1 MNFRT
6 DLALERCEFLGK
18 KALEGIEID
27 SFKASDAKVTRID
40 VTNSAGADSVG
51 KPVGRY
57 VTVEV
62 KPFAKHA
69 QFIDSSLSVLTEE
82 IQRIIPPEG
91 SVLVAGLG
99 NMRITPDALGPKCA
113 SMIFATRHITG
124 ELLKATGLSN
134 LRCVTAFSTGVLGE
148 TGAESV
154 EVIKGIVQMIKPDF
168 VITVDALAARN
179 VERLGTT
186 VQMCNTGIVPGSGVG
201 NARQEISEKTVGVP
215 VISIGVPTVVDAATL
230 ILDCGGS
237 HDDEQAL
244 YEQAG
249 NMMVTPREVDLMIER
264 ASKLTSL
271 AINCALQPDITPEDM
286 LILTA

>member
-6 DLALERCEFLGK
+6 DLALERCENLEK
-18 KALEGIEID
+18 KALSGVEIET
-27 SFKASDAKVTRID
+27 FKAEKAKVTRID
-40 VTNSAGADSVG
+40 VLNDEGAETVG
-51 KPVGRY
+51 KPIGRY

-69 QFIDSSLSVLTEE
+69 QFIDESLSAVTEE
-82 IQRIIPPEG
+82 IRRIIPSEG
-91 SVLVAGLG
+91 SVLIAGLG
-99 NMRITPDALGPKCA
+99 NMKITPDALGPKCA

-134 LRCVTAFSTGVLGE
+134 LRSVSSFSTGVLGE
-148 TGAESV
+148 TGAEAG
-154 EVIKGIVQMIKPDF
+154 EMIKGVVQMLRPDF

-186 VQMCNTGIVPGSGVG
+186 IQMCNTGIVPGSGVG
-201 NARQEISEKTVGVP
+201 NARQEISEKTIGVP

-230 ILDCGGS
+230 ILDCGCGA
-237 HDDEQAL
+237 DEEMI

-264 ASKLTSL
+264 AAKLTSL

>member
-6 DLALERCEFLGK
+6 DLALERCEFLEK
-18 KALEGIEID
+18 KALNGIEIE
-27 SFKASDAKVTRID
+27 SFKANNAKVTRID
-40 VTNSAGADSVG
+40 VLDEEGAETVG

-69 QFIDSSLSVLTEE
+69 QFIDESLSVLTDE
-82 IQRIIPPEG
+82 IRRIIPAEG

-99 NMRITPDALGPKCA
+99 NMKITPDALGPKCA

-134 LRCVTAFSTGVLGE
+134 LRCVSAFSTGVLGE
-148 TGAESV
+148 TGAESG
-154 EVIKGIVQMIKPDF
+154 EMIKGIVQMLKPDF
-168 VITVDALAARN
+168 IITVDALAARN

-186 VQMCNTGIVPGSGVG
+186 VQMCNTGIIPGSGVG
-201 NARQEISEKTVGVP
+201 NARQEISEKTIGVP

-230 ILDCGGS
+230 ILDCAGGF
-237 HDDEQAL
+237 DDEEAI

-264 ASKLTSL
+264 AAKLTSL
-271 AINCALQPDITPEDM
+271 AVNCALQPDLSPEDI

>member
-18 KALEGIEID
+18 TTLDGIEID
-27 SFKASDAKVTRID
+27 SFKAHKAKVTRIEVLND
-40 VTNSAGADSVG
+40 EGASAVG

-62 KPFAKHA
+62 SPFAKHA
-69 QFIDSSLSVLTEE
+69 QFVDESLSALTEE
-82 IQRIIPPEG
+82 IRRMIPVEG

-99 NMRITPDALGPKCA
+99 NTKITPDALGPKCA

-124 ELLKATGLSN
+124 ELLKATGLSD
-134 LRCVTAFSTGVLGE
+134 LRCVSAFSTGVLGE

-154 EVIKGIVQMIKPDF
+154 EMIKGVVQMIKPDF

-201 NARQEISEKTVGVP
+201 NSRQEISEKTVGVP

-230 ILDCGGS
+230 VLDCGGCR
-237 HDDEQAL
+237 DDEQEIF
-244 YEQAG
+244 EQTG
-249 NMMVTPREVDLMIER
+249 NMMVTPREIDLMIER
-264 ASKLTSL
+264 ASKLTAL
-271 AINCALQPDITPEDM
+271 AVNCALQPDISPEDM
-286 LILTA
+286 LILTS

>member
-82 IQRIIPPEG
+82 IQRIIPSEG

-154 EVIKGIVQMIKPDF
+154 EMIKGIVQMIKPDF